1 MKAADMRTTELHVG
15 TCAADTGID
24 ELAVTQVAADG
35 MRMHLQGAE
44 RDEAIRRMHG
54 RVDTEL
60 IAWRASTPPA
70 EPCNESWPATVA
82 TTQAA
87 TSPANLWPEPRP
99 VPARQRRSPTPPR
112 RKLLP

>member
-1 MKAADMRTTELHVG
+1 MRTTELHVG

-70 EPCNESWPATVA
+70 EPCNESWPATGYDSLI
-82 TTQAA
+82 QDRCDG
-87 TSPANLWPEPRP
+87 LI
-99 VPARQRRSPTPPR
+99 QDH
-112 RKLLP
+112 LLSDRCVVTV